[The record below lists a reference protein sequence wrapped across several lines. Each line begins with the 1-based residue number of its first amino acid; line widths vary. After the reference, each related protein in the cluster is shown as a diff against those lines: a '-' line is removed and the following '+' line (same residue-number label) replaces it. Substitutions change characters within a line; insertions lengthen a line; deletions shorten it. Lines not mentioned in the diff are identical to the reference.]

1 MLGGA
6 RGDAVGRSTA
16 LQVGM
21 SRVRF
26 PIDLILPASRTLAL
40 GSTHPRTEMST
51 GGIFWE
57 EGYRQPVRRAE
68 NLTIST
74 SWSPKG
80 LCMPVIG

>member
-1 MLGGA
+1 
-6 RGDAVGRSTA
+6 
-16 LQVGM
+16 
-21 SRVRF
+21 
-26 PIDLILPASRTLAL
+26 
-40 GSTHPRTEMST
+40 MST